1 MLKAMEDMTDLA
13 RQIDVQVPRAVL
25 EAVDQGKNPELVTNQ
40 LVQDLRK
47 QNDEAR
53 ARALATRALEE
64 LLRERLAGWN

>member
-1 MLKAMEDMTDLA
+1 MTDLA

>member
-1 MLKAMEDMTDLA
+1 MEDMTDLA